1 MTADAME
8 RSKGTREETSMLHR
22 RAMLATPFLAALP
35 LAGRAQP
42 AWPDRPVRVIV
53 GFPPG
58 GSLDVMTRL
67 AAEQM
72 AQRLGQPFVVE
83 TRSGASGNIGMEALA
98 RANPDGYTIGTIS
111 MHNLLIN
118 PLLFKKLP
126 YDPERDFAWISA
138 MWDLPNV
145 AVVPAQ
151 LPARSIA
158 EFAAW
163 AKQRPNGVSY
173 GSSGVGTTIHLSG
186 AYLAGRAGFEA
197 QHVTFRG
204 AAQTIP
210 ALLSGDIQYAVDNLA
225 SYVGVIQEGRMR
237 ALAVSLPERWPAL
250 PDVPTMAEAGLAE
263 FRGLALAH
271 VGGAARHAAGRHRP
285 ALGRDP
291 RRLGRPGAAEPGDR
305 DGRAAD
311 GVDARRAGGAAG
323 PGEADLGRDGEG
335 QRGTAGIARRARAPG
350 PRDPSAGAPYACDPA
365 PASLRPRARPEAPAP
380 PDRPPDAQADPAP
393 PAAGRA
399 RPRRLRRQAAGPA
412 ARRGRRRRGR
422 RGAPRRGGPAPR
434 PAAHDRRHGAAR
446 GAGLAAAARRDHR
459 GLRPGQPG
467 RRRQRPLHPLG
478 RHRGHGGWQGAA
490 HRSRPRR
497 LQRRGFPGLCRDG
510 RPLLRGR
517 RAART
522 AQSAGPLPPLPL
534 DGALTAARP
543 PAAAPLPAPAA
554 PAATAPIAGG
564 GRQVT
569 TSQAHPV
576 NIRNSPGGGGAV
588 VRVVPRASTLRV
600 FNEAPGGWLEVGE
613 EQPFGWVHSS
623 VLDR

>member
-1 MTADAME
+1 
-8 RSKGTREETSMLHR
+8 MLWKAQGNTGRNLH
-22 RAMLATPFLAALP
+22 AAPPGHAATPFLAALP
-35 LAGRAQP
+35 LAGRAQA

-118 PLLFKKLP
+118 PLLFKRLP

-151 LPARSIA
+151 LPVAQHRRARRLGEA
-158 EFAAW
+158 
-163 AKQRPNGVSY
+163 RPNGVSY

-250 PDVPTMAEAGLAE
+250 PEVPTMARRACRISRSRPGTL
-263 FRGLALAH
+263 
-271 VGGAARHAAGRHRP
+271 GGAARHAAGRRRP

-311 GVDARRAGGAAG
+311 GSTPDGLAARLAQ
-323 PGEADLGRDGEG
+323 GEAD
-335 QRGTAGIARRARAPG
+335 RAEMVKV
-350 PRDPSAGAPYACDPA
+350 SGAQ
-365 PASLRPRARPEAPAP
+365 PE
-380 PDRPPDAQADPAP
+380 
-393 PAAGRA
+393 
-399 RPRRLRRQAAGPA
+399 
-412 ARRGRRRRGR
+412 
-422 RGAPRRGGPAPR
+422 
-434 PAAHDRRHGAAR
+434 
-446 GAGLAAAARRDHR
+446 
-459 GLRPGQPG
+459 
-467 RRRQRPLHPLG
+467 
-478 RHRGHGGWQGAA
+478 
-490 HRSRPRR
+490 
-497 LQRRGFPGLCRDG
+497 
-510 RPLLRGR
+510 
-517 RAART
+517 
-522 AQSAGPLPPLPL
+522 
-534 DGALTAARP
+534 
-543 PAAAPLPAPAA
+543 
-554 PAATAPIAGG
+554 
-564 GRQVT
+564 
-569 TSQAHPV
+569 
-576 NIRNSPGGGGAV
+576 
-588 VRVVPRASTLRV
+588 
-600 FNEAPGGWLEVGE
+600 
-613 EQPFGWVHSS
+613 
-623 VLDR
+623 